1 MFLFT
6 DADRHDNSHDKDTVI
21 LPEEEFLNA
30 TNSLNGLIL
39 FDKNLCSDHVATL
52 VGKNQCK
59 NVCNPCMEWK
69 AQKNPTEIKNMQK
82 GHMQDAIAV
91 CEMLA
96 YLSTEDISNSS
107 EHDDVGKKLTGLRA
121 KR

>member
-1 MFLFT
+1 
-6 DADRHDNSHDKDTVI
+6 
-21 LPEEEFLNA
+21 
-30 TNSLNGLIL
+30 
-39 FDKNLCSDHVATL
+39 
-52 VGKNQCK
+52 
-59 NVCNPCMEWK
+59 MES
-69 AQKNPTEIKNMQK
+69 AKNPTEIKNMQK

-107 EHDDVGKKLTGLRA
+107 EHDVGKKLTGLRA